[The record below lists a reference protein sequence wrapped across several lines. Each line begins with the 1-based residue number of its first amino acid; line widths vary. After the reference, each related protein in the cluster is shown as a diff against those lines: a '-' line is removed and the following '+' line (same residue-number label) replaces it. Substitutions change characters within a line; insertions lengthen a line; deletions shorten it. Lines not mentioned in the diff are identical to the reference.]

1 MLKDKTLGLVG
12 KIHPSILD
20 DSYAFE
26 INLEMLFGEVNAQEK
41 FAAISKYPSI
51 SRDLAIVVDK
61 GLEAR
66 KIKELIT
73 QTTKGYLTNLEV
85 FDLYQDDKIGAD
97 KVSLGFRLTFN
108 SPDKTLENED
118 VDKIMKSIMFR
129 LDKELK
135 AEIRQ

>member
-1 MLKDKTLGLVG
+1 M
-12 KIHPSILD
+12 
-20 DSYAFE
+20 
-26 INLEMLFGEVNAQEK
+26 
-41 FAAISKYPSI
+41 
-51 SRDLAIVVDK
+51 
-61 GLEAR
+61 
-66 KIKELIT
+66 
-73 QTTKGYLTNLEV
+73 